1 MTFRRATTIALV
13 PALVTGALALG
24 WLGIVALQ
32 AAMALG
38 RAETWLMAWTLA
50 FVVGLPRALPLLAL
64 AHRVPFRIWE
74 RKSRPRDNLF
84 HSPAHRGSP

>member
-13 PALVTGALALG
+13 PVVVAGGLALG
-24 WLGIVALQ
+24 WLAIVALQ

-50 FVVGLPRALPLLAL
+50 FVVGLPLALPLLAL
-64 AHRVPFRIWE
+64 AHRAPFRIWE
-74 RKSRPRDNLF
+74 RKSRHRDNLF
-84 HSPAHRGSP
+84 RSPAHRGSP